1 MQKIL
6 GVFFIFLGILGF
18 IFPVLPG
25 FIFFIIGI
33 SLVSPTLAVKIK
45 NLKRR
50 YRCHRSIKKLFLESW
65 SLTKQTLYHLKAN
78 LKNKFRFAAKG
89 YLTFDFTDTKSSA
102 IIPCYAWLF
111 SQTETRQFSL
121 LIPFAQ

>member
-78 LKNKFRFAAKG
+78 LKNKFQFAAKG
-89 YLTFDFTDTKSSA
+89 YEK
-102 IIPCYAWLF
+102 
-111 SQTETRQFSL
+111 
-121 LIPFAQ
+121 

>member
-50 YRCHRSIKKLFLESW
+50 YRCHRILQTLPLDSW
-65 SLTKQTLYHLKAN
+65 RLTKHT
-78 LKNKFRFAAKG
+78 
-89 YLTFDFTDTKSSA
+89 
-102 IIPCYAWLF
+102 P
-111 SQTETRQFSL
+111 
-121 LIPFAQ
+121 

>member
-33 SLVSPTLAVKIK
+33 SFVSPNLAFKKK

-89 YLTFDFTDTKSSA
+89 YEK
-102 IIPCYAWLF
+102 
-111 SQTETRQFSL
+111 
-121 LIPFAQ
+121 

>member
-33 SLVSPTLAVKIK
+33 SLVSPTLDVKIK
-45 NLKRR
+45 KFETTISMSSQYQKIVFRILELDETNTVSSKSKFKKQISIRCKR
-50 YRCHRSIKKLFLESW
+50 L
-65 SLTKQTLYHLKAN
+65 
-78 LKNKFRFAAKG
+78 
-89 YLTFDFTDTKSSA
+89 
-102 IIPCYAWLF
+102 
-111 SQTETRQFSL
+111 
-121 LIPFAQ
+121 

>member
-1 MQKIL
+1 MQRIL

-18 IFPVLPG
+18 IFPILPG

-50 YRCHRSIKKLFLESW
+50 YQCHRNAKKLCSESW
-65 SLTKQTLYHLKAN
+65 SLTKQTIYQLKTN
-78 LKNKFRFAAKG
+78 LINKFRFSEKPCENN
-89 YLTFDFTDTKSSA
+89 SS
-102 IIPCYAWLF
+102 YMK
-111 SQTETRQFSL
+111 
-121 LIPFAQ
+121 